1 MPLFTHFNRRLAIAA
16 LTIVMGATSVARLYG
31 DDPSRSAPSAADTAD
46 DDDVPIAAA
55 LLAGVINQLPRE
67 PIRVTGTLLV
77 RRRRG
82 VPISTY
88 GFELIARWG
97 DAIPR
102 TRYTILDAFGEPLER
117 LELTHG
123 ESPTYDYAVGNPLE
137 SRPVYTLDRPVQS
150 TDITWMDLTLSFLW
164 WQAAMIEGA
173 DRFKGIDCHVIRV
186 KAPPDRPG
194 TYSSVRLWIG
204 KEAGMMVKA
213 EGLDAAGN
221 PVRRLWIQSV
231 QKIDDAYMAK
241 DMEIQ
246 KVPSAQRTKLI
257 IAEVERLQP

>member
-1 MPLFTHFNRRLAIAA
+1 VPLFTHFNRRLAIAA

-164 WQAAMIEGA
+164 WTDARLEGE
-173 DRFKGIDCHVIRV
+173 DSVKGFDCHVIRIN
-186 KAPPDRPG
+186 APPDQQGP
-194 TYSSVRLWIG
+194 YKSVRLWIG
-204 KEAGMMVKA
+204 KKAGMMLRA
-213 EGLDAAGN
+213 EGLDADDK
-221 PVRRLWIQSV
+221 PIRRLWINSV
-231 QKIDDAYMAK
+231 KKIDDAYMIK

-246 KVPSAQRTKLI
+246 KYPAIQRTKLS
-257 IAEVERLQP
+257 IAEVERL